1 MNRILNKTRTMKKEH
16 KSIYRDPIMQIFY
29 LDQYKISLSKKI
41 TDKLEVQKGDWIN
54 LEVINKKLIIKKSPE
69 NVGYKITVNE
79 SKAVSFRSKSFMI
92 AVNNYLDFLKIKGT
106 SHIFEV
112 DLETMKITFLRA
124 RFR

>member
-1 MNRILNKTRTMKKEH
+1 MKKEH

-54 LEVINKKLIIKKSPE
+54 LEVINKKLIINKSPQ

-112 DLETMKITFLRA
+112 DLETMGIVFLRA